1 MTSKEATIDV
11 SIKAAGYLG
20 ARSALS
26 YDRLEQTEYRPDTIF
41 KKAYSWPADWE
52 GRIMLGL
59 AALERATGRAPLYL
73 EAMLD
78 AVDGHLND
86 RGYFGDLYP
95 AGELDEQQLSGHSWF
110 LRAMCEIYEG
120 NQDERALRHLRKVV
134 RELLLPATGYYRTYP
149 VERAD
154 RDLEG
159 EAIGEPTGERIGN
172 WYPSTDVGCA
182 FILLD
187 GATHAYRVLRWPELR
202 ALIDEM
208 IAVFRTIDW
217 TGLSFQTHATL
228 SAARGIVRHYES
240 TGDPELLRLASRIY
254 ALYVREGMTENY
266 ANYNWFRRPEWT
278 EPCAVVDSFL
288 LAKALWA
295 HTGEMRYLED
305 AHSILYN
312 GLSYGQR
319 PNGGFGCDCCAGA
332 KDAYL
337 SPRRDL
343 FEAYWCCSM
352 RGGDG
357 LAQAV
362 LSLYVAED
370 CTVTLPFYNDS
381 AFSADWAGGGRLA
394 LEQKT
399 AYPFE
404 GNVRLRVSEARGAE
418 AVRLRLYVPS
428 WCGEREAE
436 LLLNGT
442 PFAYAIA
449 DGFAELTRVWLAGDT
464 IEFRFP
470 VPLRAET
477 VRNSRHAGQ
486 GQVIRHG
493 VLVLGAAGGGA
504 QARLAALRPIGPA
517 VYESETDGTVFA
529 PLTDL
534 TGMSESDAMEDR
546 RRVLFELDA
555 QGTRG

>member
-1 MTSKEATIDV
+1 MTSKEATINV

-20 ARSALS
+20 SRSALS
-26 YDRLEQTEYRPDTIF
+26 YDRLEQEEYRPATIF
-41 KKAYSWPADWE
+41 KKAYSWPGDWE
-52 GRIMLGL
+52 GRIMLAL
-59 AALERATGRAPLYL
+59 AMLERATGRQPLYL
-73 EAMLD
+73 EEMLD
-78 AVDGHLND
+78 AVGGHLND
-86 RGYFGDLYP
+86 KGYFGNMYP

-110 LRAMCEIYEG
+110 LRAMCEIYETNG
-120 NQDERALRHLRKVV
+120 DGRALHHIQNIV
-134 RELLLPATGYYRTYP
+134 RELLLPAAGYYRTYP
-149 VERAD
+149 VERNG
-154 RDLEG
+154 RILEG

-202 ALIDEM
+202 ELIDEM
-208 IAVFRTIDW
+208 VDVFQTIDW
-217 TGLSFQTHATL
+217 TGQSFQTHATL
-228 SAARGIVRHYES
+228 SAARGILRHYES
-240 TGDPELLRLASRIY
+240 TEEPALLRLALRIY
-254 ALYVREGMTENY
+254 GLYVREGMTENY
-266 ANYNWFRRPEWT
+266 ANYNWFGRPEWT

-288 LAKALWA
+288 LAKALWK
-295 HTGEMRYLED
+295 HTGKLRYLED
-305 AHSILYN
+305 AQSILYN

-362 LSLYVAED
+362 LSLYAAED
-370 CTVTLPFYNDS
+370 RTVTLPFYNDS
-381 AFSADWAGGGRLA
+381 AFSADWADGGRLS

-404 GNVRLRVSEARGAE
+404 GNVRLRVNEACGAA

-436 LLLNGT
+436 LLLNGK
-442 PFAYAIA
+442 PVAYSIA
-449 DGFAELTRVWLAGDT
+449 NGFAELERVWLAGDT

-470 VPLRAET
+470 VTLRAEAP
-477 VRNSRHAGQ
+477 RNDRHDGY

-504 QARLAALRPIGPA
+504 QAHLAALRPIGPA
-517 VYESETDGTVFA
+517 VYKSEEDGAVFA
-529 PLTDL
+529 PLTEL
-534 TGMSESDAMEDR
+534 TGMSESDAMENR
-546 RRVLFELDA
+546 RRVLFELHA
-555 QGTRG
+555 